1 MRSKNKKD
9 TEKGCL
15 LNLSVCSEQHVT
27 KTSMLKEKSCPQ
39 KRAIGDKSLIKNSD
53 KLKRKDEASCKLLV
67 KPCFGEDEAS
77 SKEIDQHQKQC
88 VNDIAE
94 MKPKLAELHFD
105 STTTD
110 TGQLIQHNVSEMTEV
125 SESCKANVHVHVVEL
140 KMTMSQDSNEN
151 VCAEDTEW
159 FFDSGASDS
168 GYLSSEVNP
177 ENDLQNGLSAQQLK
191 EKWDKELIDDIQDLK
206 EAIEKDLTIVHER
219 RQRMN
224 KKLSEY
230 IKSSPKPDNDDEFD
244 NCFEDLKSNA
254 TVPQTDIMVVM
265 ERSSTEAS
273 RNTQRIQCFQKK
285 DKKLTCHKDSQS
297 KDKVRLAH
305 IKTGYVNAETF
316 SSENNVQSVSSGTFD
331 STENAN
337 KFQSKKGC
345 SLHHTE
351 DRCDIPNKTLDANKL
366 KIRSRHLNNAKIG
379 TETKT
384 VVSLNK
390 STVVND
396 SQSSCTHKRE
406 VVETRDTFHSN
417 EQEDQSRRKHGEVNH
432 HNALYSRRRNHG
444 DDSSSESTKYSKQF
458 PKQNHSSSCNKSTSS
473 LKKQNIDLKSINNLL
488 VDVGLSGDISRIGVA
503 NICKSSRHVG
513 KTNSEETHSD
523 RNGERTLQPSKET
536 IEQTQPKGGKF
547 NDTGQSSIHVETD
560 LLENESLNDVTSK
573 SEDKKDS
580 WLYKLISGLC
590 PYTGMGII
598 EIVHQIISNHLG
610 EMNDIR

>member
-1 MRSKNKKD
+1 MI
-9 TEKGCL
+9 
-15 LNLSVCSEQHVT
+15 
-27 KTSMLKEKSCPQ
+27 KETSCPQ
-39 KRAIGDKSLIKNSD
+39 KRAIANKSLIKSSD
-53 KLKRKDEASCKLLV
+53 KLKRKDEASCKLFV
-67 KPCFGEDEAS
+67 KPCYGEDDSS

-88 VNDIAE
+88 VNDKAE

-105 STTTD
+105 SPRTN
-110 TGQLIQHNVSEMTEV
+110 TGQLIHHNVSERTDV
-125 SESCKANVHVHVVEL
+125 SESCKANVPVVEL
-140 KMTMSQDSNEN
+140 KMTMSHNSNEK

-159 FFDSGASDS
+159 FFDSGASDL
-168 GYLSSEVNP
+168 GHLSSEVIP

-191 EKWDKELIDDIQDLK
+191 EKWDKELIEDIQDLK

-224 KKLSEY
+224 KRLSEY

-254 TVPQTDIMVVM
+254 KVPHTDKMVM
-265 ERSSTEAS
+265 ERPCTEAS
-273 RNTQRIQCFQKK
+273 RNIQRIECFQKK

-297 KDKVRLAH
+297 KDKAGLAH
-305 IKTGYVNAETF
+305 IKTGYVNAEMC
-316 SSENNVQSVSSGTFD
+316 SSEKNVRSVSSATCD
-331 STENAN
+331 STETAN
-337 KFQSKKGC
+337 KFQSKKAC

-351 DRCDIPNKTLDANKL
+351 DRSDIPNKTLDANKL
-366 KIRSRHLNNAKIG
+366 RIRSRHLNNAKIG

-390 STVVND
+390 STVVNN

-417 EQEDQSRRKHGEVNH
+417 EQEDQSRQKHGEENH

-444 DDSSSESTKYSKQF
+444 DDSSSESTKHSEQF
-458 PKQNHSSSCNKSTSS
+458 PKQNHSNSGNKSTSS
-473 LKKQNIDLKSINNLL
+473 VKKQNIDLKSINNLL
-488 VDVGLSGDISRIGVA
+488 VDVGISGDISRIGVA

-513 KTNSEETHSD
+513 KTNLEETRSD
-523 RNGERTLQPSKET
+523 RNGERTLQPSKE
-536 IEQTQPKGGKF
+536 IVEQTQPKGGKF
-547 NDTGQSSIHVETD
+547 NDSGQSNINKESD
-560 LLENESLNDVTSK
+560 QLENESLNDETRK
-573 SEDKKDS
+573 SEDKKQS

-598 EIVHQIISNHLG
+598 EIVCQIISYHLG

>member
-1 MRSKNKKD
+1 
-9 TEKGCL
+9 
-15 LNLSVCSEQHVT
+15 
-27 KTSMLKEKSCPQ
+27 MLKEKSCSQ
-39 KRAIGDKSLIKNSD
+39 KRAIANKSLIKNSG
-53 KLKRKDEASCKLLV
+53 KLKRKDEAICNLFV
-67 KPCFGEDEAS
+67 KPSFGEDDSS

-88 VNDIAE
+88 VNDKAE

-110 TGQLIQHNVSEMTEV
+110 TGQLIQHNVSEMSEV
-125 SESCKANVHVHVVEL
+125 SESCKANVPVVEL
-140 KMTMSQDSNEN
+140 KMTVVQGSNEK

-168 GYLSSEVNP
+168 GYLTSEVIP
-177 ENDLQNGLSAQQLK
+177 ENDLQNGLNAQQLK

-254 TVPQTDIMVVM
+254 IVPQTDRIVL
-265 ERSSTEAS
+265 ERPSTEVS
-273 RNTQRIQCFQKK
+273 RNIQRNECFQNKN
-285 DKKLTCHKDSQS
+285 KKLTCHKDSQS
-297 KDKVRLAH
+297 KDKAGLAH
-305 IKTGYVNAETF
+305 IKTGYVNAETC
-316 SSENNVQSVSSGTFD
+316 SSENNVQSVSSGTCD

-366 KIRSRHLNNAKIG
+366 KIRSRHLNDAKIG

-390 STVVND
+390 PTVVNN

-406 VVETRDTFHSN
+406 AIETKYTFHSN
-417 EQEDQSRRKHGEVNH
+417 EQEDQSSEKHGEVNH

-444 DDSSSESTKYSKQF
+444 DESSSESTKHYKQF
-458 PKQNHSSSCNKSTSS
+458 PKQNHSNSCNKSSS
-473 LKKQNIDLKSINNLL
+473 SVKKQNIDLKSINNLL
-488 VDVGLSGDISRIGVA
+488 VDVGISGDKSRIGVA

-513 KTNSEETHSD
+513 KTNLEEAHSD
-523 RNGERTLQPSKET
+523 RNGERTLQPSKEIT
-536 IEQTQPKGGKF
+536 EQTKGRKFKDTAQP
-547 NDTGQSSIHVETD
+547 NIHMKTD
-560 LLENESLNDVTSK
+560 QLENESLNDVTRK
-573 SEDKKDS
+573 SDDKNHS
-580 WLYKLISGLC
+580 WLYKLITGLC
-590 PYTGMGII
+590 PYTGIGII